1 MVYVCCW
8 CWILSKRYT
17 ETCAWCSSEAM
28 VMVVDDDYQNNS
40 YTHRFTVSV
49 EKNDL

>member
-1 MVYVCCW
+1 VAYVCCW
-8 CWILSKRYT
+8 CWILSKRYA
-17 ETCAWCSSEAM
+17 ETCRWCGSEAI
-28 VMVVDDDYQNNS
+28 VMVTSEDYQNNY